1 MSILD
6 LSAGGNRTAIAP
18 EVPPAPLKAHAS
30 DQANTYFDLVL
41 KVVERCNL
49 NCPYCYYFN
58 QAYDG
63 NKNAPQM
70 SDRVIS
76 ELPRFL
82 RRSVEKLNLTKLN
95 IGLHGGEPLLM
106 SKKRADYLCTS
117 IRELEDTVSISFS
130 LQTNGVRIDDEWVDI
145 FAKHQINV
153 GVSIDGD
160 KELHDSKRPDHFGRG
175 SYEAAVRGLRLL
187 QRAVGEG
194 RLRSAGV
201 LCVVHA
207 TQDSEKLLEH
217 IVRDLGVRS
226 PSLNFPRGGW
236 DNPAT
241 VEWNGQVESH
251 RKIIRYWLDNL
262 VYPEF
267 HHVRSISDVLLALSS
282 DEGARRKDRWNSR
295 RHYIATISSEGVVH
309 VDDNLLGV
317 DTSLQNS
324 DLTIWGTSLAD
335 LVMTPLWQELQKAVD
350 QQPSE
355 CESCEWYRSCRGGHL
370 FNRFSRETRFDRK
383 SVLCDTISM
392 IHEEIA
398 GYLVRKNVVKL
409 EDLLERL
416 SEPVSVTARQELEAM
431 MSKPSVPESAAPLL

>member
-1 MSILD
+1 M
-6 LSAGGNRTAIAP
+6 NT
-18 EVPPAPLKAHAS
+18 PAKV
-30 DQANTYFDLVL
+30 DQTNAYFDIVL

-82 RRSVEKLNLTKLN
+82 RRSVEKLNLAKLN

-106 SKKRADYLCTS
+106 SKKRADNLCTR

-153 GVSIDGD
+153 GVSIDGN

-187 QRAVGEG
+187 QEAVAQG

-207 TQDSEKLLEH
+207 TADSEKLLEH
-217 IVRDLGVRS
+217 IVSELGVRS
-226 PSLNFPRGGW
+226 PSLNFPHSGW

-241 VEWNGQVESH
+241 VEWSRQVESH

-324 DLTIWGTSLAD
+324 ELTIWDTSLAD
-335 LVMTPLWQELQKAVD
+335 LVSTPLWQELDEAVD
-350 QQPSE
+350 HLPTE
-355 CESCEWYRSCRGGHL
+355 CESCEWCRSCRGGHL
-370 FNRFSRETRFDRK
+370 FNRFSRQSRFRRK
-383 SVLCDTISM
+383 SVLCDTIKM

-398 GYLVRKNVVKL
+398 GYLVRKKIVKL
-409 EDLLERL
+409 EELADRL
-416 SEPVSVTARQELEAM
+416 SNPISVTARGEFESL
-431 MSKPSVPESAAPLL
+431 MSKPSVEEPAAMLL

>member
-1 MSILD
+1 M
-6 LSAGGNRTAIAP
+6 NT
-18 EVPPAPLKAHAS
+18 PAKV
-30 DQANTYFDLVL
+30 DQTNAYFDIVL

-82 RRSVEKLNLTKLN
+82 RRSVEKLNLAKLN

-106 SKKRADYLCTS
+106 SKKRADNLCTR

-153 GVSIDGD
+153 GVSIDGN

-187 QRAVGEG
+187 QEAVAQG

-207 TQDSEKLLEH
+207 TADSEKLLEH
-217 IVRDLGVRS
+217 IVSELGVRS
-226 PSLNFPRGGW
+226 PSLNFPHSGW

-241 VEWNGQVESH
+241 VEWSRQVESH

-324 DLTIWGTSLAD
+324 ELTIWDTSLAD
-335 LVMTPLWQELQKAVD
+335 LVSTPLWQELDEAVD
-350 QQPSE
+350 HLPTE
-355 CESCEWYRSCRGGHL
+355 CESCEWCRSCRGGHL
-370 FNRFSRETRFDRK
+370 FNRFSRQSRFRRK
-383 SVLCDTISM
+383 SVLCDTIKM

-398 GYLVRKNVVKL
+398 GYLVRKRVVKL
-409 EDLLERL
+409 KELADRL
-416 SEPVSVTARQELEAM
+416 SNPISVTARGEFESL
-431 MSKPSVPESAAPLL
+431 MSKPSVEEPAAMLL